1 MQREGMVDNNRR
13 QLVGLESAND
23 QKKFSAGAILCEKG
37 QHKGHGI
44 GFVSSVAYSPEL
56 AKNIGLG
63 FVSGGLSR
71 QGELIDAVFP
81 LREEVTAVRIVPA
94 HFVDPEGVRLNG

>member
-1 MQREGMVDNNRR
+1 MIDSLSLSERIASWGN
-13 QLVGLESAND
+13 GLLAS
-23 QKKFSAGAILCEKG
+23 CEPG

-44 GFVSSVAYSPEL
+44 GFISSVAYSPEL

-71 QGELIDAVFP
+71 QGDLIDAVSP
-81 LREEVTAVRIVPA
+81 LRGEVAVVRVVAP
-94 HFVDPEGVRLNG
+94 HFVDPDGVRVNG

>member
-1 MQREGMVDNNRR
+1 
-13 QLVGLESAND
+13 LESAND
-23 QKKFSAGAILCEKG
+23 QKKFSAGAILCEQG

>member
-1 MQREGMVDNNRR
+1 M
-13 QLVGLESAND
+13 
-23 QKKFSAGAILCEKG
+23 
-37 QHKGHGI
+37 
-44 GFVSSVAYSPEL
+44 AYSPEL

-81 LREEVTAVRIVPA
+81 LREEVTVVRIVPA